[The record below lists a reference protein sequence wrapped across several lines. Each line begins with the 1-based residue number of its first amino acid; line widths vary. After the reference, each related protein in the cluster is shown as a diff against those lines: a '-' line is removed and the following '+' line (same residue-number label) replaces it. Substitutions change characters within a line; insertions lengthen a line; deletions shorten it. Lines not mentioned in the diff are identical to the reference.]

1 MKKRAKNQK
10 RKQKSLT
17 NLDLWR
23 PNPRQILMVELLINP
38 EDRRTKEDKCKEVG
52 VKKQTLYNWL
62 KKPEFVTYM
71 NSQIDKYTN
80 SELSEVWKA
89 LLLQCRRGNI
99 EAIKL
104 FFKMKELDPDIQIK
118 REELKIRQKESEM
131 KAW

>member
-1 MKKRAKNQK
+1 MKKKKAPKKQPVSKQK
-10 RKQKSLT
+10 RAES
-17 NLDLWR
+17 WV
-23 PNPRQILMVELLINP
+23 PNSRQVAIAELLLNP
-38 EDRRTKEDKCKEVG
+38 EDRRTKGEKIKSIG
-52 VKKQTLYNWL
+52 L
-62 KKPEFVTYM
+62 PERTFYKWM
-71 NSQIDKYTN
+71 KDPRFINYLNSQIDKYTN
-80 SELSEVWKA
+80 SELSEIWKA

>member
-1 MKKRAKNQK
+1 MKKKKAPK
-10 RKQKSLT
+10 RQPVSKQKKAES
-17 NLDLWR
+17 WV
-23 PNPRQILMVELLINP
+23 PNSRQVAIAELLLNP
-38 EDRRTKEDKCKEVG
+38 EDRRTKGEKIKSIG
-52 VKKQTLYNWL
+52 L
-62 KKPEFVTYM
+62 PERTFYKWM
-71 NSQIDKYTN
+71 KDPRFINYLNSQIDKYTN